1 MFSPFSRPTYFYYFF
16 AAPTRARDA
25 SARATREARASSL
38 QPRLAAGLS
47 ISYGDSWAGTTARA
61 AHPIRPAAALTSCVR
76 LTSSFLC
83 VRAKARSSSVSPS
96 RESESS
102 RSSKRVK
109 SSWWTG
115 SRRASCDS

>member
-1 MFSPFSRPTYFYYFF
+1 MFSPFSRPTYFYYLFRR
-16 AAPTRARDA
+16 PDA
-25 SARATREARASSL
+25 STRRLAATRETRASSL
-38 QPRLAAGLS
+38 QPRLAAELS